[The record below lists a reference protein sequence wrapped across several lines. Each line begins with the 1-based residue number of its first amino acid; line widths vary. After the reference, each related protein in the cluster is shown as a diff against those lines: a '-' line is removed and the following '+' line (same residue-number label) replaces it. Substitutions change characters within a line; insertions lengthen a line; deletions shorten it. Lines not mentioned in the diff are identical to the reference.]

1 MRSTFT
7 ATLIFAVGALLFQP
21 AISELAGA
29 QPGAGRSYRLEK
41 VADGVYLA
49 VPSAPGP
56 VSANVPVIVT
66 DQDVILVGTHF
77 APAAARALIDQVKAV
92 SDKPVRFIVSTH
104 YHAPQPGAPRE
115 TFPPGV
121 DVIGHD
127 LARRTILL
135 DAAGRPRP
143 AAGIA
148 PPTLGMTTRM
158 AFYRGDREIRLLYI
172 GRGHSDNDIV
182 VFLPK
187 ERILCTGD
195 LLTGELPDMADANI
209 TDWVSTLEAMKVI
222 DFDTILPARG
232 APIKGKNR
240 LSAWQSYLR
249 DVLTQATD
257 LLNKEATAEE
267 TARRVDLTS
276 HRKDFPEITGPGVDL
291 AAVKRLET
299 QIELDPPF
307 QP

>member
-1 MRSTFT
+1 MAS
-7 ATLIFAVGALLFQP
+7 AAAVLFQTVNAASQP
-21 AISELAGA
+21 AGA
-29 QPGAGRSYRLEK
+29 QRSDGGAYRLDK

-56 VSANVPVIVT
+56 ASANIPVIVT

-77 APAAARALIDQVKAV
+77 SPASARVLIDQVKAV
-92 SDKPVRFIVSTH
+92 SDKPVRFIVTTH

-115 TFPPGV
+115 TFPAGV

-127 LARRTILL
+127 LARRVILL

-148 PPTLGMTTRM
+148 PPTLGMTTRL
-158 AFYRGDREIRLLYI
+158 AFYRGDREIRILYI

-195 LLTGELPDMADANI
+195 LLTGTLPDMADANI

-232 APIKGKNR
+232 APIKGKDKI
-240 LSAWQSYLR
+240 SAWQSYLR
-249 DVLTQATD
+249 DVLSQATE
-257 LLNKEATAEE
+257 LLNKNVSAEE